1 MVCNPTQLFFITH
14 RIEKKRYYMY
24 ISFQQSADRKRRAS
38 TRIRS
43 PTGML
48 DPKYNKTF
56 LGIFGQEKEII
67 IQFIRDVTGIN
78 VEEIEIV
85 EADKKLPM
93 NIGCEAEGTVDVY
106 CKDKSKNPFLI
117 EIQRNSQPGF
127 TKRLLYYATK
137 LYSAQLEPGDPK
149 CYDIALK
156 DIVVIGITNYRIS
169 LSGTY
174 SSRHRIINENTN
186 RCDVEGLTFHFLDLT
201 KFPYEIDQ
209 MDNLNENLEA
219 WCYYLKF
226 VHLLDETAL
235 SNFSKRFPIMETP
248 IKKLSKFSLT
258 PEEYAKYVLSQL
270 DRDGVNAEEFER
282 EEYAKAAAKAA
293 VKANRIEI
301 AKKMLADGVSIDVI
315 YSYVDLKREDFE

>member
-1 MVCNPTQLFFITH
+1 
-14 RIEKKRYYMY
+14 MY

-38 TRIRS
+38 TGIRS

-56 LGIFGQEKEII
+56 LGTFGQEKEII

-78 VEEIEIV
+78 VEEIEFL

-93 NIGCEAEGTVDVY
+93 NIGSEAEGTVDVY

-117 EIQRNSQPGF
+117 EIQKNSQPGF

-156 DIVVIGITNYRIS
+156 NIVVIGITNYRIS
-169 LSGTY
+169 LSGTSY

-209 MDNLNENLEA
+209 MANLNENLEA

-258 PEEYAKYVLSQL
+258 TEEYPKYVFSQC
-270 DRDGVNAEEFER
+270 DRDGLNAEEFAR

-293 VKANRIEI
+293 AKATSIEI
-301 AKKMLADGVSIDVI
+301 ARRQLDAGVSIDI
-315 YSYVDLKREDFE
+315 ICSTIGLKIEDFE